1 MIDRRTTR
9 PHVSG
14 VGVESASEL
23 LLLRPHTAS
32 VEEKLGKAAAA
43 ITQAPNGL

>member
-1 MIDRRTTR
+1 M
-9 PHVSG
+9 SG
-14 VGVESASEL
+14 VGVESASE